1 MSVIT
6 KQALNVYRIIK
17 RREEKRREEKRREE
31 ISQRKITCGF
41 GNSKSNDLGIN
52 WFMSFGDYNSHGL
65 KRQAL

>member
-6 KQALNVYRIIK
+6 KQALNVYRII
-17 RREEKRREEKRREE
+17 KRREEKRREE

-41 GNSKSNDLGIN
+41 GNSKSNNLGIN

>member
-31 ISQRKITCGF
+31 KRF
-41 GNSKSNDLGIN
+41 HNAKSHVGSETANQTI
-52 WFMSFGDYNSHGL
+52 
-65 KRQAL
+65 